1 MSFSRFLM
9 VHPVAPMDKELLV
22 RMIGY
27 FTTLLNLRMRPVT
40 ENLLSQI
47 NTALTEKNSVLLSL
61 LLDLTYAETDANF
74 KRYSIIVLFF
84 LVKVKFLRA
93 FM

>member
-1 MSFSRFLM
+1 M

-22 RMIGY
+22 RIIGY
-27 FTTLLNLRMRPVT
+27 FTTLLNLRMSPVT

-61 LLDLTYAETDANF
+61 LLDSAYAETDANF

-84 LVKVKFLRA
+84 SVKVKF
-93 FM
+93 

>member
-1 MSFSRFLM
+1 MSYCRFLM

-22 RMIGY
+22 RIIGY

-61 LLDLTYAETDANF
+61 LLDSAYAETDANF
-74 KRYSIIVLFF
+74 KRF
-84 LVKVKFLRA
+84 
-93 FM
+93 

>member
-1 MSFSRFLM
+1 M

-22 RMIGY
+22 RIIGY

-61 LLDLTYAETDANF
+61 LLDSAYAETDANF
-74 KRYSIIVLFF
+74 KKY
-84 LVKVKFLRA
+84 
-93 FM
+93 

>member
-1 MSFSRFLM
+1 MSFCRFLM

-22 RMIGY
+22 RIIGY

-61 LLDLTYAETDANF
+61 LLDSAYAETDANF
-74 KRYSIIVLFF
+74 KRF
-84 LVKVKFLRA
+84 
-93 FM
+93 